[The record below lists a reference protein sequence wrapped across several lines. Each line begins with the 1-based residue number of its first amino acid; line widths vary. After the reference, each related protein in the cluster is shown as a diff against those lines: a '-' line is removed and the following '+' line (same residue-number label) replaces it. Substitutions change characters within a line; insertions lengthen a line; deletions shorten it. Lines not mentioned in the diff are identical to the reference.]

1 MRIAS
6 ASLTR
11 WARLAPRRRRVTRE
25 ETKGSSGQWVL
36 ASETR
41 SVYDGMRVIQERNIN
56 GVPTVAYTRG
66 PDLSGTLEGAG
77 GIGGLLARSEWDGS
91 AWSRHA
97 FYHSDGVGNVTAL
110 AVPNGNDIA
119 LAGSYRYDPFGRL
132 IGTPTGLAAINTQ
145 RYSSKDWH
153 NPSGFYYFGYR
164 FYDPAT
170 QRWLNRDPIGEEGG
184 VNLYG
189 YVGNNPLTYWDA
201 FGNDPQSN
209 MSLLK
214 DELGGDS
221 YDGTV
226 CDRFTQFASDVLNET
241 PIGQAKIALTGKNL
255 QDEQVSLLEQIS
267 TAAGPVLGMC
277 KKICGMAKAAKTADK
292 FSRAPKSLMD
302 EMVLDAAKQG
312 KGTKIIDNL
321 GDPKFKDMEKWSYT
335 EKSAAGLRSEVH
347 YVRDPKTGQLMDF
360 KFKHHAET
368 YK

>member
-1 MRIAS
+1 MMRIAS

-153 NPSGFYYFGYR
+153 NASGFYYFGYR

-189 YVGNNPLTYWDA
+189 YMGNNPVD
-201 FGNDPQSN
+201 NVDPLGLSSIHVQVAVAIAKGDLVAPE
-209 MSLLK
+209 SLLATGM
-214 DELGGDS
+214 LS
-221 YDGTV
+221 
-226 CDRFTQFASDVLNET
+226 
-241 PIGQAKIALTGKNL
+241 PI
-255 QDEQVSLLEQIS
+255 
-267 TAAGPVLGMC
+267 AA
-277 KKICGMAKAAKTADK
+277 A
-292 FSRAPKSLMD
+292 
-302 EMVLDAAKQG
+302 
-312 KGTKIIDNL
+312 
-321 GDPKFKDMEKWSYT
+321 
-335 EKSAAGLRSEVH
+335 
-347 YVRDPKTGQLMDF
+347 
-360 KFKHHAET
+360 
-368 YK
+368 

>member
-1 MRIAS
+1 
-6 ASLTR
+6 
-11 WARLAPRRRRVTRE
+11 
-25 ETKGSSGQWVL
+25 
-36 ASETR
+36 
-41 SVYDGMRVIQERNIN
+41 
-56 GVPTVAYTRG
+56 
-66 PDLSGTLEGAG
+66 
-77 GIGGLLARSEWDGS
+77 
-91 AWSRHA
+91 
-97 FYHSDGVGNVTAL
+97 
-110 AVPNGNDIA
+110 
-119 LAGSYRYDPFGRL
+119 
-132 IGTPTGLAAINTQ
+132 
-145 RYSSKDWH
+145 
-153 NPSGFYYFGYR
+153 
-164 FYDPAT
+164 
-170 QRWLNRDPIGEEGG
+170 
-184 VNLYG
+184 LYG